1 MACEEK
7 LKKKIFDLRKAYTKL
22 KNIKNLSLGKEILF
36 EVAAKRFEYTYEILW
51 RSLKLFL
58 LELKG
63 VECFTPMDCFKTAYM
78 INLIPEEYEKVVPE
92 IVRKRNEIVH
102 IYDFETA
109 EEVFGEIVGNLEKEC
124 KESKNAI

>member
-58 LELKG
+58 LELK
-63 VECFTPMDCFKTAYM
+63 
-78 INLIPEEYEKVVPE
+78 
-92 IVRKRNEIVH
+92 
-102 IYDFETA
+102 
-109 EEVFGEIVGNLEKEC
+109 
-124 KESKNAI
+124 